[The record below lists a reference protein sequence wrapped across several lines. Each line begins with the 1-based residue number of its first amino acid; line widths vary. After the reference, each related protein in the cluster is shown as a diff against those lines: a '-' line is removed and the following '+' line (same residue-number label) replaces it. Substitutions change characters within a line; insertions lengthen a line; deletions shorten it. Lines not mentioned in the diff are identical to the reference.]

1 MVQTLVVTGAGGFL
15 GGHVCRAA
23 RSRGYAVV
31 AAFRPGSDTESVEG
45 LDVQVRRADLL
56 DPDALSHL
64 FDGLDPDDVTVV
76 HCAAMVSIASKVS
89 PQLRAVNVDG
99 TRNLI
104 EVCRARRVRRLV
116 YVSSVHAIPSRPA
129 DQPIREVTTF
139 DPDVVS
145 GGYAKTKAEATA
157 LVLAAGGDLDV
168 VVVHPSGLVGPV
180 DYRGGA
186 LTTATRQSAA
196 GLLSMR
202 ISGGYD
208 FVDVRD
214 VAQAVLAA
222 AERGRRGECYL
233 LTGRFLPISEL
244 MTIAASAAGRPG
256 PRVELPGRMA
266 DVVAPWV
273 ERVSLALRVQP
284 TVTPYSLQTLRS
296 NARFD
301 SAKARIDLY
310 FDPRDPRESVRDAV
324 AWLIETN
331 RVRAQGRGDGWRH
344 RRPPGGAA

>member
-15 GGHVCRAA
+15 GGHVCRVA

-31 AAFRPGSDTESVEG
+31 AAFRPGSSTESVDG
-45 LDVQVRRADLL
+45 LDVQVRRADLG

-64 FDGLDPDDVTVV
+64 LDGLDPDDVTVV
-76 HCAAMVSIASKVS
+76 HCAAVVSIASTVN

-99 TRNLI
+99 TRNLV
-104 EVCRARRVRRLV
+104 EVCRDRRVRRLV
-116 YVSSVHAIPSRPA
+116 YISSVHAIPTRPA
-129 DQPIREVTTF
+129 GQPMREVPTF
-139 DPDVVS
+139 DPDAVS

-157 LVLAAGGDLDV
+157 LVLAAAPDLDV

-180 DYRGGA
+180 DYRDGA

-196 GLLSMR
+196 GLLSLWVA
-202 ISGGYD
+202 GGYD

-233 LTGRFLPISEL
+233 LTGRFVPIAEF
-244 MTIAASAAGRPG
+244 MAVAATAAGRPS
-256 PRVELPGRMA
+256 PRAELPPRLA
-266 DVVAPWV
+266 DLAAPWV
-273 ERVSLALRVQP
+273 ERVSSALRIPP

-296 NARFD
+296 NGTFD
-301 SAKARIDLY
+301 STKARIDLD

-324 AWLIETN
+324 AWLIETG
-331 RVRAQGRGDGWRH
+331 RVRPKGRGKGWRSP
-344 RRPPGGAA
+344 RPPGGVV